1 MTPLEIEIK
10 FYISDIDEIRKKIRS
25 AGADWKSGG
34 FESNIRFDDQSMRLT
49 RERKL
54 LRLRQ
59 DSGCRMTVKTPSEDA
74 DAGFKIFRE
83 LEVTV
88 GDLKTMTA
96 ILGELGYFPRQ
107 IYEKERETYRFK
119 QTDLCLDTLPFG
131 HFLEIEGEKDDIR
144 IAAEALSL
152 NWDERMTANYLSLF
166 DALRKQLH
174 LPFENV
180 TFENFRNMKL
190 DRSRVHQIL
199 CENRLAS

>member
-10 FYISDIDEIRKKIRS
+10 FFISDIDALRKKICS
-25 AGADWKSGG
+25 AGAEWKRGG
-34 FESNIRFDDQSMRLT
+34 FESNIRFDDPSMRLT

-59 DSGCRMTVKTPSEDA
+59 DSACRLTVKTPSEDS
-74 DAGFKIFRE
+74 DTGFKIFRE

-88 GDLKTMTA
+88 GDPKTMTA

-107 IYEKERETYRFK
+107 VYEKERELYRFK

-131 HFLEIEGEKDDIR
+131 HFMEIEGEKDDIR
-144 IAAEALSL
+144 AVVDALCL
-152 NWDERMTANYLSLF
+152 NWEERITTNYLALF

-174 LPFENV
+174 LPFEDV

-190 DRSRVHQIL
+190 DSSRVHQIL
-199 CENRLAS
+199 SENRLIA

>member
-10 FYISDIDEIRKKIRS
+10 FFISDIDALRKKICS
-25 AGADWKSGG
+25 AGAEWKRGG

-59 DSGCRMTVKTPSEDA
+59 DTACRLTVKTPSADSDA
-74 DAGFKIFRE
+74 DFKIFRE

-88 GDLKTMTA
+88 GDPKTMTA

-144 IAAEALSL
+144 AVADALCL
-152 NWDERMTANYLSLF
+152 NWEERITTNYLALF

-174 LPFENV
+174 LPFEDV

-190 DRSRVHQIL
+190 DSSRVHQIL
-199 CENRLAS
+199 SENRLIA